1 MYGCCVEGAG
11 SLIMITD
18 DVKVNVTGMKNVYGR
33 CVEGAG
39 SVIMITDV

>member
-1 MYGCCVEGAG
+1 
-11 SLIMITD
+11 MITD